1 MSIQPLQNISACRF
15 HLMQNGERIVLV
27 LEIADNFEIIP
38 PFVVAEDMKH
48 GITAEPVNPQNAII
62 NEHG

>member
-1 MSIQPLQNISACRF
+1 MGIQPSQNIPAGRF
-15 HLMQNGERIVLV
+15 HLTQNGKRIVLV
-27 LEIADNFEIIP
+27 LEIANNFEIIP

-48 GITAEPVNPQNAII
+48 GIPAERVYPQNAII